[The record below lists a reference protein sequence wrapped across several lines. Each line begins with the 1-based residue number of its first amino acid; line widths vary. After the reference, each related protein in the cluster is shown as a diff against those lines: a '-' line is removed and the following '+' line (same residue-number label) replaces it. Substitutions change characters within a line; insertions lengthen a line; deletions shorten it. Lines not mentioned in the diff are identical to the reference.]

1 MSTYKI
7 SKFLKSILFALVVT
21 LFFGLLTP
29 IDVSAGGSLSLSDKG
44 YTLKQ
49 VVVLSRHNIRAPM
62 STKGSTLEQVTP
74 YEWYNWSSNASE
86 LSLRGGVLET
96 EMGQYFKKWLESDGL
111 IPENYHP
118 DGDEVRFYSNSKQ
131 RTIATAKYFSAGLLP
146 TANIDIEYHVDFDK
160 MDPTFTPALN
170 FVSDEYINDATAQT
184 HKLFDTKV
192 KDLSDNY
199 ELIADV
205 IDMDK
210 SEGYSDYVFNSEY
223 GLKYVVGQEP
233 TTDGSLKLGTSISDA
248 LVLQYYEEADAL
260 KAGFGND
267 LTLDQWKAISEI
279 KDVYG
284 DVLFTAPLVATNV
297 ANPLIK
303 EIYSEMNTMG
313 RIFTFLC
320 GHDSNIGSV
329 LAALGVKDYELP
341 DAIDVAGATAHRL
354 VGKDSHRLRI
364 VDDLHLSRADVL
376 GFVDEGLFHGIKV

>member
-1 MSTYKI
+1 MSIYKI

-96 EMGQYFKKWLESDGL
+96 EMGQYFKKWLESEGL

-170 FVSDEYINDATAQT
+170 FVSDKYIKDATAQT
-184 HKLFDTKV
+184 HKLFDEKV

-210 SEGYSDYVFNSEY
+210 SEGYSDYVFNTEY

-233 TTDGSLKLGTSISDA
+233 TTDGSLKPVMPWYSSIMRRP
-248 LVLQYYEEADAL
+248 
-260 KAGFGND
+260 
-267 LTLDQWKAISEI
+267 TL
-279 KDVYG
+279 
-284 DVLFTAPLVATNV
+284 
-297 ANPLIK
+297 
-303 EIYSEMNTMG
+303 
-313 RIFTFLC
+313 
-320 GHDSNIGSV
+320 
-329 LAALGVKDYELP
+329 
-341 DAIDVAGATAHRL
+341 
-354 VGKDSHRLRI
+354 
-364 VDDLHLSRADVL
+364 
-376 GFVDEGLFHGIKV
+376 